1 MRGVN
6 IPGLI
11 YLKKKFN
18 SEFNHNK
25 KNCRKTLVPSC
36 FIYNASLLVL
46 QEAHFSTQF
55 SLFVALII
63 SARLLANLSLT
74 CFLVIGDCD
83 YFYAHF
89 KFAILQ
95 APVFRRLDNPI
106 HWIKLYPVDN
116 TQCFAITYPLD
127 SVIRLLH
134 NWAQYFYLLH
144 LHYMFHHDP
153 QQGQL
158 HHRLLGSA

>member
-1 MRGVN
+1 M
-6 IPGLI
+6 
-11 YLKKKFN
+11 
-18 SEFNHNK
+18 FNHNK

-46 QEAHFSTQF
+46 QEAHFFTQF

-83 YFYAHF
+83 YFYAHL

-95 APVFRRLDNPI
+95 APDFRRLDNPI

-127 SVIRLLH
+127 SVICLLY